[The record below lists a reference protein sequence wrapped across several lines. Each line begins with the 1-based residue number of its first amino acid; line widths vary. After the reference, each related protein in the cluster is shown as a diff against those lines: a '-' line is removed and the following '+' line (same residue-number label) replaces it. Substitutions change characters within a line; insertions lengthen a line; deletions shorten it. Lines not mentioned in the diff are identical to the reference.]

1 MNLTLE
7 VISANGSSMGGAR
20 RKVFGEAGGSIG
32 RAADCDWVLPS
43 PDKYVSRHH
52 ASVLFKYGQFYIK
65 AEGENS
71 VAVNDPNTQLTADAP
86 SPLKQGDRVYI
97 DEYEILVSL
106 PREVA
111 RPPLIVGDPFA
122 DEPGEEALIPA
133 GGTLGDENLDPLSQL
148 IGGST
153 RSSPS
158 EPRYRGPPAGDV
170 LSDPFI
176 PTPIQTPRVNPPL
189 IPRDALMPSSRDES
203 PIPSGGGTGTVI
215 PTDPDAWNKTTY
227 GLNSIQKPVEAP
239 PPPRPPTRPVAA
251 PPVSAAPRE
260 AMRQAPP
267 PRPPSPPVPPLR
279 PAASRPAA
287 APAPHP
293 ASPPP
298 ATPAPPRRAPPTAA
312 QSPASAPRAAPA
324 PVAAAVVA
332 PRGAAFDVDAMLA
345 AAGVDPQNVAPEM
358 AATLGQI
365 LMVVVQGTIDALRAR
380 DEVKSQFR
388 LAVTRVRST
397 DNNPLTFAVDAAD
410 AMNSLLSRR
419 NAAFLPPLEAFQ
431 RAFDD
436 IRGHQMA
443 LLAGMRAGFDSLM
456 NRLDPEQLQEDF
468 DKQAKHGGG
477 LLSAVAKPKYWD
489 QYKDYFAGLQGDRED
504 AFRRLFGEEFA
515 LAYEKQVELIKRS
528 RDNKNR

>member
-20 RKVFGEAGGSIG
+20 RKVFSEAGGRIG
-32 RAADCDWVLPS
+32 RGADCDWVLPS

-52 ASVLFKYGQFYIK
+52 ASVVFKYGQFYVK
-65 AEGENS
+65 AEGENG
-71 VAVNDPNTQLTADAP
+71 VAVNDPNTLLASDTP
-86 SPLKQGDRVYI
+86 TPLKQGDRVFI

-106 PREVA
+106 PKDVV

-122 DEPGEEALIPA
+122 DAPGEEALIPA
-133 GGTLGDENLDPLSQL
+133 GGTLGEENLDPLSQL
-148 IGGST
+148 LGGPS
-153 RSSPS
+153 RSNPS
-158 EPRYRGPPAGDV
+158 EPRFRGAPTGDV
-170 LSDPFI
+170 LSDPFV
-176 PTPIQTPRVNPPL
+176 PAPIQTPRVTAPS
-189 IPRDALMPSSRDES
+189 IPRSAPVPPPRDDAPL
-203 PIPSGGGTGTVI
+203 PSGGGAGTVI
-215 PTDPDAWNKTTY
+215 PTNPDAWNKTTY
-227 GLNSIQKPVEAP
+227 GVNSLQKPVEAP
-239 PPPRPPTRPVAA
+239 APRSPVRPTAAPPVSAPPREAAPQAPAPRPPTPPSPPLRPVASRPVAA
-251 PPVSAAPRE
+251 PPP
-260 AMRQAPP
+260 QPQ
-267 PRPPSPPVPPLR
+267 
-279 PAASRPAA
+279 
-287 APAPHP
+287 
-293 ASPPP
+293 PPP
-298 ATPAPPRRAPPTAA
+298 APARRAPPTV
-312 QSPASAPRAAPA
+312 APA
-324 PVAAAVVA
+324 PGIAPAPAPSPTATAA

-345 AAGVDPQNVAPEM
+345 AAGVDPQSVSPEM
-358 AATLGQI
+358 AATLGEI

-388 LAVTRVRST
+388 LAVTRVRSK

-436 IRGHQMA
+436 IRGHQMG
-443 LLAGMRAGFDSLM
+443 LLAGMRAGFESLM
-456 NRLDPEQLQEDF
+456 DRLDPQQLQEDF
-468 DKQAKHGGG
+468 DKQAKHGG

-528 RDNKNR
+528 RGIKNR

>member
-20 RKVFGEAGGSIG
+20 RKVFSEAGGSIG

-52 ASVLFKYGQFYIK
+52 ASVLFKYGQFYVK

-71 VAVNDPNTQLTADAP
+71 VAVNDPNTSLTADTP

-148 IGGST
+148 LGGSS

-158 EPRYRGPPAGDV
+158 EPKFRGPPAGDV
-170 LSDPFI
+170 LSDPFV

-189 IPRDALMPSSRDES
+189 IPRDALMTSSRDES
-203 PIPSGGGTGTVI
+203 PIPSGGAAGMVI
-215 PTDPDAWNKTTY
+215 PTDPDAWNKTTF
-227 GLNSIQKPVEAP
+227 GL
-239 PPPRPPTRPVAA
+239 TRPVAA
-251 PPVSAAPRE
+251 PPAAAPPVSAPPRE
-260 AMRQAPP
+260 AVRQAPS
-267 PRPPSPPVPPLR
+267 PRQPSPPVPPLR
-279 PAASRPAA
+279 PAPTRPAA
-287 APAPHP
+287 APAPQP
-293 ASPPP
+293 APSPQS
-298 ATPAPPRRAPPTAA
+298 TPAPPRRAPLTTAPA
-312 QSPASAPRAAPA
+312 PSPAPSPAPAPRAAPA
-324 PVAAAVVA
+324 PAAAAVVA

-345 AAGVDPQNVAPEM
+345 AAGVDPQNVSPEM

-443 LLAGMRAGFDSLM
+443 LLAGMRAGFESLM
-456 NRLDPEQLQEDF
+456 NRLDPEQLQEEF

-489 QYKDYFAGLQGDRED
+489 QYKTYFAGLQGDRDD

-528 RDNKNR
+528 RDLKNR

>member
-20 RKVFGEAGGSIG
+20 RKVFSEAGGSIG

-52 ASVLFKYGQFYIK
+52 ASVLFKYGQFYVK
-65 AEGENS
+65 AEGENGI
-71 VAVNDPNTQLTADAP
+71 AVNDPNTLLSSDTP
-86 SPLKQGDRVYI
+86 SPLKQGDRVFI

-106 PREVA
+106 PSEVA

-148 IGGST
+148 LGGSS

-158 EPRYRGPPAGDV
+158 EPRFRGPPAGDV

-176 PTPIQTPRVNPPL
+176 PTPIQAPRATPPL

-203 PIPSGGGTGTVI
+203 PIPSGSSAGMAI
-215 PTDPDAWNKTTY
+215 PTDPDAWNKTTL
-227 GLNSIQKPVEAP
+227 GLNSIQKPVEA
-239 PPPRPPTRPVAA
+239 RP
-251 PPVSAAPRE
+251 PRE
-260 AMRQAPP
+260 AVRQAPP

-287 APAPHP
+287 AP
-293 ASPPP
+293 PPQP
-298 ATPAPPRRAPPTAA
+298 QPPPAPPRRAPPA
-312 QSPASAPRAAPA
+312 AAPA
-324 PVAAAVVA
+324 PVSTPAPRAASAPTVPAAPARAAPAA

-345 AAGVDPQNVAPEM
+345 AAGVDPQNVSPEM
-358 AATLGQI
+358 AATMGQI

-388 LAVTRVRST
+388 LAVTRVRSS

-443 LLAGMRAGFDSLM
+443 LLAGMRAGFESLM
-456 NRLDPEQLQEDF
+456 NRLDPEQLREEF
-468 DKQAKHGGG
+468 DKQAKHGG

-489 QYKDYFAGLQGDRED
+489 QYKDYFAGLQGDRDD

-528 RDNKNR
+528 RDHKNR

>member
-20 RKVFGEAGGSIG
+20 RKVFSEAGGRIG
-32 RAADCDWVLPS
+32 RGADCDWVLPS

-52 ASVLFKYGQFYIK
+52 ASVLFKYGQFYVK

-71 VAVNDPNTQLTADAP
+71 VAVNDPNTLLASGTP
-86 SPLKQGDRVYI
+86 SPLKQGDRVFI

-106 PREVA
+106 PKEVV

-133 GGTLGDENLDPLSQL
+133 GGALGDENLDPLSQL
-148 IGGST
+148 LGGPSQ
-153 RSSPS
+153 SSPN
-158 EPRYRGPPAGDV
+158 EPRFRGPPAGDV
-170 LSDPFI
+170 LSDSFVPA
-176 PTPIQTPRVNPPL
+176 PIQSPRVTAPA
-189 IPRDALMPSSRDES
+189 IPRGAPVPPPRDDAPL
-203 PIPSGGGTGTVI
+203 PSGGGGTVI

-227 GLNSIQKPVEAP
+227 GFNSIQRPVEAP
-239 PPPRPPTRPVAA
+239 PPPRPQARPEAA
-251 PPVSAAPRE
+251 PQVSAPPRE
-260 AMRQAPP
+260 AARQAPS
-267 PRPPSPPVPPLR
+267 PRPPSPPSPPLR
-279 PAASRPAA
+279 PAASRPVT
-287 APAPHP
+287 AP
-293 ASPPP
+293 PPQPPPRPVANRP
-298 ATPAPPRRAPPTAA
+298 ATPPPPQPTPTPTPVGRTPPAPIG
-312 QSPASAPRAAPA
+312 SPAASGA
-324 PVAAAVVA
+324 A

-345 AAGVDPQNVAPEM
+345 AAGVDPQNVSPEM
-358 AATLGQI
+358 AATLGEI

-388 LAVTRVRST
+388 LAVTRVRTT

-419 NAAFLPPLEAFQ
+419 NAAFLAPVEAFQ

-436 IRGHQMA
+436 IRGHQVA
-443 LLAGMRAGFDSLM
+443 LLAGMRAGFESLM

-468 DKQAKHGGG
+468 DKQAKHGG
-477 LLSAVAKPKYWD
+477 LLSAVGKPKYWD

-528 RDNKNR
+528 RGIKNR